1 MRISRISNNK
11 DKKQYKN
18 KSESREKENVNWSE
32 IMNINMQTLKR
43 GKGGAMR
50 RK

>member
-1 MRISRISNNK
+1 MK
-11 DKKQYKN
+11 FADHLKKQQK
-18 KSESREKENVNWSE
+18 KQLDTTRKENKNEKINWSE
-32 IMNINMQTLKR
+32 IMGTNMQTLRR

>member
-1 MRISRISNNK
+1 MKISDHLKKQQNKQLDTMRKANK
-11 DKKQYKN
+11 D
-18 KSESREKENVNWSE
+18 EKINWSE
-32 IMNINMQTLKR
+32 MMNMNMQTLRR